1 MKYLNTSIRI
11 QEITARAFVLT
22 LFIITGVTLYGQSE
36 RSEIRSG
43 NRAYKQGHFQKSE
56 IDYRRAL
63 QENQNSLRAKYNL
76 SNALYKLNKGEEAVN
91 TILPAVDS
99 IDNQGLK
106 SGTFHNI
113 GNYYLS
119 QKKYSESVEAYK
131 NSLRIN
137 PSDMDTKANLA
148 YAQKMLKDQQDKQN
162 QQDMQKDQDKKD
174 DNKDQQDKNQQNN
187 DDKQQEKEQKEQ
199 PQITP
204 QAAQQMLQAIQN
216 KEKETQEK
224 VKREKAKVMQGKT
237 KEKNW

>member
-1 MKYLNTSIRI
+1 M
-11 QEITARAFVLT
+11 QEITARTLVLT
-22 LFIITGVTLYGQSE
+22 LFIITGATLYGQSE

-76 SNALYKLNKGEEAVN
+76 SNALYKLSKGEEAVN

-99 IDNQGLK
+99 IDTPELK
-106 SGTFHNI
+106 SSTFHNI
-113 GNYYLS
+113 GNYYLA
-119 QKKYSESVEAYK
+119 QKKYGESIEAYK

-137 PSDMDTKANLA
+137 PADMETKANLA
-148 YAQKMLKDQQDKQN
+148 YAQKMLKDQQDKQD
-162 QQDMQKDQDKKD
+162 QQKDQDKKD
-174 DNKDQQDKNQQNN
+174 DNKDQNKNEQDKNQQNK
-187 DDKQQEKEQKEQ
+187 DDKQQDKEQKEQ

-224 VKREKAKVMQGKT
+224 VKREKTKVMQEKT